1 MTRAEWADADLAI
14 LSAGGVTIGLYP
26 TASLKETT
34 HIIRHSGLRCCFA
47 EDDAILE
54 TLLSIRETLGQP
66 ETLVVFATRRT
77 SLPPGVL
84 TWEDF
89 KAEGRILDERAP
101 ERFGAIC
108 RAVRPEDLATI
119 AYTSG
124 TTGPPKGA
132 MITHANLYHTALN
145 ATRMHHYE
153 ESDFGLAFL
162 PLTHMLQRMT
172 VYAAMHLGIVGAYA
186 ESIDRLVDNFR
197 ELKPTVQVSVP
208 QIFERIYNRIQQ
220 TLAGGSPL
228 KGRIFRRTYLT
239 ALVTLHDDEV
249 RALAERENL
258 SSPPPASPTVVSYAP
273 RIRTPRSPT
282 GIPSRSSHCP

>member
-1 MTRAEWADADLAI
+1 
-14 LSAGGVTIGLYP
+14 
-26 TASLKETT
+26 
-34 HIIRHSGLRCCFA
+34 
-47 EDDAILE
+47 
-54 TLLSIRETLGQP
+54 
-66 ETLVVFATRRT
+66 
-77 SLPPGVL
+77 
-84 TWEDF
+84 WEDF

-132 MITHANLYHTALN
+132 MITHANLYHTVLN
-145 ATRMHHYE
+145 ATQMHHYE

-208 QIFERIYNRIQQ
+208 QIFERVYNRIQQ
-220 TLAGGSPL
+220 MLAGGSPL
-228 KGRIFRRTYLT
+228 KGRIF
-239 ALVTLHDDEV
+239 
-249 RALAERENL
+249 LAAAGLPDRP
-258 SSPPPASPTVVSYAP
+258 SPPPSAGRGPHRVGERRPGPPRAHPPVSDPAP
-273 RIRTPRSPT
+273 GLHGGGRGTDPDPEDPPP
-282 GIPSRSSHCP
+282 GNLPAL